1 MSNNTVQA
9 QKAED
14 VTSATTTKL
23 RVPFPPMIEG
33 FDPYSN
39 SPSPIASDKPRR
51 TLDDMRKLS
60 EEIKKSRQP
69 KK

>member
-1 MSNNTVQA
+1 MSNNTVQV
-9 QKAED
+9 QKVED

-23 RVPFPPMIEG
+23 RVLPPVIEG

-39 SPSPIASDKPRR
+39 SPPATPSDKPRR

-60 EEIKKSRQP
+60 EEIKKNRQRS
-69 KK
+69 